1 MYIFDAVELGN
12 EGGNDRAWAR
22 YGASNVHRC
31 KSVATEALTLAT
43 TEGNVHQQARALMT
57 LGVVA
62 GILADSPVAL
72 QLLEKAKALFESV
85 YASKDVAATITNTG
99 NVSVN
104 YPTIRSQL
112 NTIYWLWTLPS
123 NATQSRNNTSLFRT
137 WKFLQRYWST

>member
-72 QLLEKAKALFESV
+72 QLLEKAKALFE
-85 YASKDVAATITNTG
+85 